1 MSSIK
6 PKKAYAVIDKTKRII
21 DPMEIYVDENVTVS
35 DDEII
40 IKVVISEDII

>member
-1 MSSIK
+1 MVKIK
-6 PKKAYAVIDKTKRII
+6 PKKAYAVIDKVKRII

-40 IKVVISEDII
+40 VRVVISADDK